1 MVTTRCHPTPTTLV
15 FMTTTNAT
23 RHLVRPGNRRM
34 AWHDLTPDAPANAPV
49 VLLCHAAPG
58 DGSFDPDPAVTAAHG
73 IRLVAPD
80 RPGYGGSDPVGAD
93 EFATVDAAA
102 DDAAALLAEVL
113 TAGTTAGVAGWSA
126 GGRVALGLAARRPD
140 LVSRVAVLASPAP
153 DEQVPWIPDEFRP
166 GMDALR
172 GAPAAAA
179 YAALTPAFAPMLDQP
194 ADALLPLVGVGEPDA
209 AALAGPG
216 VAERLQRMLG
226 GAVAQ
231 GAVGMVADIAGYS
244 LRPWGFDPADV
255 AHPVLLGYGAA
266 DERVPPAHG
275 VWFRDQLRDAR
286 LEVVP
291 AVGHLVVVPFWNTA
305 LDHLLG

>member
-1 MVTTRCHPTPTTLV
+1 
-15 FMTTTNAT
+15 MTTTNAT
-23 RHLVRPGNRRM
+23 RHLVRPGDRRI
-34 AWHDLTPDAPANAPV
+34 AWHDLTPDAPADAPV

-73 IRLVAPD
+73 VRLVAPD
-80 RPGYGGSDPVGAD
+80 RPGYGGSDPVGED
-93 EFATVDAAA
+93 EFATVDGAA
-102 DDAAALLAEVL
+102 DDAAALLDEL
-113 TAGTTAGVAGWSA
+113 LEPGTTAGVAGWSA
-126 GGRVALGLAARRPD
+126 GGRVALALAARRPD
-140 LVSRVAVLASPAP
+140 LVDRVAVLGSPAP

-166 GMDALR
+166 GIDALR
-172 GAPAAAA
+172 GVPAATA
-179 YAALTPAFAPMLDQP
+179 YAALTPAFSPMLDQP
-194 ADALLPLVGVGEPDA
+194 TDALLPMVGVGEPDS

-216 VAERLQRMLG
+216 VADRLLRMLD

-255 AHPVLLGYGAA
+255 AQPVLLGYGAA

-275 VWFRDQLRDAR
+275 EWFRDQLPDAR

-291 AVGHLVVVPFWNTA
+291 RVGHLVVVPFWGAA
-305 LDHLLG
+305 LDHLLVRAT